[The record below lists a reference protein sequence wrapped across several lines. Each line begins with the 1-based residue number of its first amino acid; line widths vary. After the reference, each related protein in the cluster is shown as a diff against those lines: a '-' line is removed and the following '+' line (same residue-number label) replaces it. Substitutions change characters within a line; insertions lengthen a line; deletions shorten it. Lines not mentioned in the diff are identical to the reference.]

1 MMCQSTESL
10 TRETAPIGFST
21 YTICNGRNG
30 GLEPTLRGMSQ
41 ANMGLGILQ
50 ETKITDNIFTCRSA
64 EYSIVALD
72 KPSQYRG
79 GLLVFHQLAQN
90 FSVEA
95 IQKFGPN
102 AVGFHLV
109 TGGAA
114 VVHHGMLPHPQQ
126 HLNNIECRR
135 RAQGSTKWR

>member
-1 MMCQSTESL
+1 
-10 TRETAPIGFST
+10 
-21 YTICNGRNG
+21 
-30 GLEPTLRGMSQ
+30 MSQ

-72 KPSQYRG
+72 KPSKYRG
-79 GLLVFHQLAQN
+79 ELLLFHQLAQN

-109 TGGAA
+109 TGERRWYIMGCY
-114 VVHHGMLPHPQQ
+114 LTP
-126 HLNNIECRR
+126 NNT
-135 RAQGSTKWR
+135 STI